1 MDAFKDYLKYGWA
14 LTPIKHRTKQPFLKD
29 WTNLENAI
37 RGTENADKLH
47 GSAGLLL
54 AYCNPPRMTLDVDDF
69 PDANAWLDERGIDL
83 ARLLQADDAVQ
94 ITSNRPNRAKLVYH
108 MDNLRLT
115 QKVIQAGKTI
125 LEFRCA
131 DRNGGSVQDVL
142 PPSIHPDTGEP
153 YEWKGDWRH
162 VPKAPIQLLSVW
174 DELLKFEHPTQN
186 LQTTVTSLAKI
197 ESALSVLDPDSPYD
211 SWIRVGEGI
220 HETTNGSKDGLSL
233 WNNWSR
239 DGEKYKVGECEYKW
253 QSFSVEGG
261 VTIATVFHMAKKN
274 GWQCP
279 NTARSTNRAP
289 KPLLGVT
296 TATEVTMKKIDWI
309 WEGMLAKGKVH
320 MLSGNGGR
328 GKTTLMLAIAALIT
342 RGGKFPN
349 ATTST
354 QPAPVIYISG
364 EDSINDTL
372 LPRFVAGDGD
382 RRLFHVTER
391 PLSKSGEYLAIHEHA
406 AELELLVN
414 RYQPAL
420 LIIDPVTAFCGRGTD
435 NNNATDIRIIM
446 ARLQELASS
455 TGTAIMALN
464 HMTKPRG
471 DGRDTSMV
479 GRVLGSG
486 AWVHASRLVWGV
498 IEEESG
504 GRLVGLLKSNLGPLE
519 HVYPYTLCQTLVDE
533 IPAQRATIG
542 ARANGE
548 CLSNYVDFEVTSHGA
563 KTTNAEVKIRELLA
577 DGPRSKQEIIAECVG
592 IGERTLERVAKEL
605 GVHSTREGVHGKSM
619 WELT

>member
-1 MDAFKDYLKYGWA
+1 MNTAFEYLQHGLA
-14 LTPIKHRTKQPFLKD
+14 LTRIKNGSKQPLARN
-29 WTNLENAI
+29 WARPENAI
-37 RGTENADKLH
+37 RGAENADKLN
-47 GSAGLLL
+47 GAVGLLL
-54 AYCNPPRMTLDVDDF
+54 AHCNPPLMTLDIDDF
-69 PDANAWLDERGIDL
+69 QGTVAWLEERGNDL
-83 ARLLQADDAVQ
+83 GKLLQAKDAVQ
-94 ITSNRPNRAKLVYH
+94 IDSGRPNRAKLLYR
-108 MDNLRLT
+108 MDRPRFT
-115 QKVIQAGKTI
+115 HKVLQEGKTV

-174 DELLKFEHPTQN
+174 DELLKFEHPALN
-186 LQTTVTSLAKI
+186 FQTPVTSLAKI

-220 HETTNGSKDGLSL
+220 HEATNGSKDGLSL

-239 DGEKYKVGECEYKW
+239 DGEKYKARECEYKW

-279 NTARSTNRAP
+279 NTARPTNRAP

-296 TATEVTMKKIDWI
+296 TATEVTMEQIDWI

-364 EDSINDTL
+364 EDSISDTL
-372 LPRFVAGDGD
+372 LPRFVASHGN
-382 RRLFHVTER
+382 RHLFHVTER

-406 AELELLVN
+406 AELELLLN
-414 RYQPAL
+414 QYQPAL
-420 LIIDPVTAFCGRGTD
+420 LVIDPVTAFCGRGTD

-519 HVYPYTLCQTLVDE
+519 HVYPYTLCQTLVEE
-533 IPAQRATIG
+533 IPAQRASIG
-542 ARANGE
+542 ARAKGE

-563 KTTNAEVKIRELLA
+563 KTTDAEVKIRELLA

-592 IGERTLERVAKEL
+592 IGERTLERVAKKL
-605 GVHSTREGVHGKSM
+605 DVQRTRKDVHGKAM
-619 WELT
+619 WKLT